1 MLKIT
6 PKITIA
12 GAGSIGCFVGG
23 LLVAAGH
30 DVTFL
35 GRKRI
40 GLQLE
45 QHGLILTDCSGMDV
59 SVEPD
64 AIRFSEDP
72 NVLADADI
80 IAVCVKSSATEEIA
94 RLVRE
99 HARND
104 VVIISLQNGLR
115 NADILK
121 EALSEFDVRAGM
133 VPFNV
138 VQAEESRFHRGT
150 SGDIVIEAGAP
161 DISAILKTENLP
173 FHASDDIKSVQWG
186 KLLFNL
192 NNGLNA
198 LSDLPLVEQLSDA
211 TLRRQFADVM
221 SEALGVMK
229 AAGIH
234 PTPPQLFLLNCC
246 RISFDCQPR
255 FFASSPNKCWRWT
268 RKPVRPCGKTC
279 NRVAK
284 PRLMTFRVRL
294 SRWVKNMASPHQTMP
309 KSCGKFEAVRPA
321 HEANR
326 LFRSPRGWKNDTRQ
340 ITRRRHACNLP
351 SHRHN

>member
-23 LLVAAGH
+23 LLIAARH

-35 GRKRI
+35 GRKHI

-45 QHGLILTDCSGMDV
+45 QHGLILTDYSGMDV

-64 AIRFSEDP
+64 SIRFSEDP

-150 SGDIVIEAGAP
+150 SGDIVIEAGTP

-229 AAGIH
+229 VAGIH
-234 PTPPQLFLLNCC
+234 PTPPTAVPAKLLPHIL
-246 RISFDCQPR
+246 RLPTPVFRLIAKQMLAMDPQAR
-255 FFASSPNKCWRWT
+255 ASMWQDLQQGRKTEIDDLQGEIIALGEKHGIATPNNAEVMQKIR
-268 RKPVRPCGKTC
+268 
-279 NRVAK
+279 
-284 PRLMTFRVRL
+284 
-294 SRWVKNMASPHQTMP
+294 SRETST
-309 KSCGKFEAVRPA
+309 
-321 HEANR
+321 
-326 LFRSPRGWKNDTRQ
+326 
-340 ITRRRHACNLP
+340 
-351 SHRHN
+351 